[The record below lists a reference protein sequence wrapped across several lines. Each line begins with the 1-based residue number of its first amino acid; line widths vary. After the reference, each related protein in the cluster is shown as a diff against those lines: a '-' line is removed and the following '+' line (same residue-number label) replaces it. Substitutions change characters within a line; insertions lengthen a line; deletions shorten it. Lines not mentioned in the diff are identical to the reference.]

1 MGLPDHLIVLKESMY
16 YMYVLKSLDS
26 KDYYVGY
33 SANLRKR
40 IEAHK
45 SAESRF
51 GKQHK
56 QIELIYY
63 EAYISES
70 LARQREAKLKNNR
83 RMKQLL
89 IERLSGQGSS

>member
-1 MGLPDHLIVLKESMY
+1 MGLPDHLIVLRKSMY

-33 SANLRKR
+33 SSDLRKR
-40 IEAHK
+40 VEAHK

-56 QIELIYY
+56 EIELIYY
-63 EAYISES
+63 EAYQTES
-70 LARQREAKLKNNR
+70 LARTREAKLKKNR